1 MGEIYNVDLFSAYP
15 YEVSALVIASWL
27 CPEDK
32 DKTLREQLRL
42 TLCSRFIRDR
52 IRREPEWA
60 QKPQRLIP
68 NLACRSEDLLRRD
81 VRTFERRFKDRAT
94 AGHIAVAFLQEAE
107 TGAVPELPPGVERL
121 SVNELAGDALEGRG
135 LADEANF
142 KSRVWRPSRKVI
154 HLCTAWAVLAQPHF
168 KEHGTPL
175 DPMEAMLRPGFLALM
190 LHRAHLMEPLV
201 ESSRLNIKADDLIRF
216 RLVPKGSLKPR
227 RKGGVKK
234 IVSS

>member
-1 MGEIYNVDLFSAYP
+1 MGEIYNVDLFSPDAYI
-15 YEVSALVIASWL
+15 VSALVIASWV

-32 DKTLREQLRL
+32 DKTLREQLHL

-52 IRREPEWA
+52 MRREPEWA

-68 NLACRSEDLLRRD
+68 NVACRSENLLRRD

-94 AGHIAVAFLQEAE
+94 AGHMAVPFLLEAE

-121 SVNELAGDALEGRG
+121 SVNQLAAHAVEGRR
-135 LADEANF
+135 LADETNF

-168 KEHGTPL
+168 EEHGTAL
-175 DPMEAMLRPGFLALM
+175 DPVEALLRPSFLELM
-190 LHRAHLMEPLV
+190 LLRAEGMEPLV

-227 RKGGVKK
+227 RKGGSKK
-234 IVSS
+234 S